1 MSPSMTRGPGG
12 PRKYAH
18 NVDAARER
26 EMHLYLP
33 YWGYSTSEKFAQ
45 ESSGNGPNAS
55 RDNVLTVF
63 AQLASLRLN
72 AKRAL
77 ISLFDRTT
85 QHVVAEA
92 TPRLSLRGA
101 KNDDK
106 SLWLGVRQ
114 LPRESIPMCNVA
126 MQMFATSGEEY
137 FVVPDLTQDSRFQ
150 SDASVTGPP
159 QNRFCVSVPIMS
171 PDDYVIG
178 SIAVLDDEPRV
189 AITEEQTQFLQELS
203 LTVMD
208 HLISQRAMRE
218 EDREERMVR
227 ALGLFVQGKSDLA
240 EGIDSRDHVE
250 NKVGQLAEIN
260 RKLESFQLPDAIAH
274 TPEKSVL
281 EKPRP
286 DYANSHYDGQGK
298 RGRVAEITS
307 STANQTLGEGPQS
320 SRSGSP
326 IQTFKR
332 DESKLRGPEKEE
344 NKQRPPLSPTTSQ
357 LQEKLAPFSVQH
369 VLDRASCLMNQA
381 LDVEG
386 AMFLDASVYARRQMI
401 GPPDGKSESE
411 PSDFEIEYETQTH
424 WESMGAENSEHKSLV
439 LGYSTSSS
447 ASSDEIDQQARH
459 YISLPGAFISHL
471 IERYPRGK
479 IFHIEDDGTIAV
491 SYEGL
496 ADDVSQAYFV
506 GGKKVAEGSFEEKDI
521 RQETMDIKYLHRAL
535 PEARCIGI
543 YPVWDFQRS
552 RWFTVNLVWSND
564 PGRVLSEPKDLTYMA
579 AFSNSVMAEVS
590 KMDLEA
596 ADRAKGAFI
605 SSISHELRSPLH
617 GVLGTVELLQE
628 SVNTYSQR
636 GLVETVHSCG
646 RTLLDTLNHLLD
658 YAKINTL
665 TQPRGSGGEDKKTNR
680 SKAQAA
686 VPGVMHDQNLSSLVQ
701 EVVEGLIAGRE
712 FLDREEN
719 YAPESRKQDRK
730 SSQVS
735 ENGDNRSRLLTVVD
749 IEWQENWHYTVYAGA
764 WRRIVM
770 NLFGNALKYTEAGYV
785 SLFMKQDTISVNG
798 ENPVPAVRITITDSG
813 RGMSQDYLLHN
824 LYTPFIQEDNQ
835 SPGLGVGLSLVHQIV
850 KSLSGKIEIRSK
862 IGEGT
867 EVDVILPISGPESI
881 PESKCPFL
889 GLQKRLKGKS
899 VSFFTKS
906 FERGD
911 LGIKQQ
917 VFSDIRSSLA
927 RMVRDWFDLE
937 VLDHSELRQKR
948 PDFLIV
954 TEHEYRTFA
963 HSPENSDIRQSME
976 PQHTYPL
983 IVLSGHT
990 GNWKV
995 VKENSQDR
1003 AIFLSQPVSPKT
1015 LEKVFSYCLDNEGI
1029 EFDEDSI
1036 SPPLVESHEIQQISG
1051 MSLNNLGSTDSE
1063 MDKARSGDDTGA
1075 LPDDRPIVLLVED
1088 NPVNLKII
1096 EACVKNAKL
1105 PYETAVNGLEALNKY
1120 KAQRF
1125 DAVIMDISMPIMDGL
1140 SATREMRHFE
1150 KMGGLDPTTIII
1162 LTAFL
1167 SAETQQ
1173 EAAISGVNEFL
1184 TKPTPLKQLK
1194 QMLQNLP
1201 RRKSSTNS

>member
-1 MSPSMTRGPGG
+1 M
-12 PRKYAH
+12 
-18 NVDAARER
+18 
-26 EMHLYLP
+26 
-33 YWGYSTSEKFAQ
+33 
-45 ESSGNGPNAS
+45 
-55 RDNVLTVF
+55 
-63 AQLASLRLN
+63 
-72 AKRAL
+72 
-77 ISLFDRTT
+77 
-85 QHVVAEA
+85 AEA

-101 KNDDK
+101 KDDDK
-106 SLWLGVRQ
+106 SLWRGVQQ
-114 LPRESIPMCNVA
+114 LPRESIPMCNMA
-126 MQMFATSGEEY
+126 MHTFAKNGEES
-137 FVVPDLTQDSRFQ
+137 FVVPNLTQDSRFQ
-150 SDASVTGPP
+150 FDASVTGPP
-159 QNRFCVSVPIMS
+159 HNRFYVSVPIMS

-189 AITEEQTQFLQELS
+189 AMTEEQTQFLQELS

-227 ALGLFVQGKSDLA
+227 ALGLFVQGKSDLS
-240 EGIDSRDHVE
+240 EGIDSRDHAKNE
-250 NKVGQLAEIN
+250 NKADNQLAEIN
-260 RKLESFQLPDAIAH
+260 QKLESFQLSVVISN
-274 TPEKSVL
+274 TPEKPVL
-281 EKPRP
+281 EESRP
-286 DYANSHYDGQGK
+286 DHTNNQYNGQGK
-298 RGRVAEITS
+298 SRRGRIAEITS
-307 STANQTLGEGPQS
+307 STKSQTVDEGSKS
-320 SRSGSP
+320 SRSRSP
-326 IQTFKR
+326 IQEFKR
-332 DESKLRGPEKEE
+332 DESKLRGSEEKEE
-344 NKQRPPLSPTTSQ
+344 NKTRPPLSPTTSH
-357 LQEKLAPFSVQH
+357 LQEKLAPSSVQRI
-369 VLDRASCLMNQA
+369 LDRASRLMNQA

-386 AMFLDASVYARRQMI
+386 ATFLDANVYARRQMI
-401 GPPDGKSESE
+401 GPPDEKSDSD
-411 PSDFEIEYETQTH
+411 PRDFEIDYETQTH
-424 WESMGAENSEHKSLV
+424 WESMGAENSGPKSLV

-447 ASSDEIDQQARH
+447 ASREDIDQQARH

-506 GGKKVAEGSFEEKDI
+506 GGKKVAEGSPQEKDI

-535 PEARCIGI
+535 PDARCIGI

-552 RWFTVNLVWSND
+552 RWFTVNLVWTND

-617 GVLGTVELLQE
+617 GVLGTIELLQE
-628 SVNTYSQR
+628 SVSTYSQR

-665 TQPRGSGGEDKKTNR
+665 TQPRGSGGEEGKTNR
-680 SKAQAA
+680 SKAKAA
-686 VPGVMHDQNLSSLVQ
+686 VPGVIQDQNLSSLVQ

-719 YAPESRKQDRK
+719 YAPGSRKRDRK
-730 SSQVS
+730 SSQMS
-735 ENGDNRSRLLTVVD
+735 ENGDDRSRLLTVVD
-749 IEWQENWHYTVYAGA
+749 IEWQENWHFTVYAGA

-785 SLFMKQDTISVNG
+785 SLFMKRDTISVHG
-798 ENPVPAVRITITDSG
+798 ENPVPAVRITIADSG
-813 RGMSQDYLLHN
+813 RGISQDYLLHD
-824 LYTPFIQEDNQ
+824 LYTPFIQEDTQ

-850 KSLSGKIEIRSK
+850 KSLNGKIKIRSK
-862 IGEGT
+862 VGEGT

-881 PESKCPFL
+881 PASKCPFL

-906 FERGD
+906 FERSD

-917 VFSDIRSSLA
+917 VFSDIRSSLT

-937 VLDHSELRQKR
+937 VLDQSELRQKR

-963 HSPENSDIRQSME
+963 HSPENSDIRQSIE
-976 PQHTYPL
+976 PKHAYPL

-1003 AIFLSQPVSPKT
+1003 AIFLSQP
-1015 LEKVFSYCLDNEGI
+1015 
-1029 EFDEDSI
+1029 
-1036 SPPLVESHEIQQISG
+1036 
-1051 MSLNNLGSTDSE
+1051 
-1063 MDKARSGDDTGA
+1063 
-1075 LPDDRPIVLLVED
+1075 
-1088 NPVNLKII
+1088 
-1096 EACVKNAKL
+1096 
-1105 PYETAVNGLEALNKY
+1105 
-1120 KAQRF
+1120 
-1125 DAVIMDISMPIMDGL
+1125 
-1140 SATREMRHFE
+1140 
-1150 KMGGLDPTTIII
+1150 
-1162 LTAFL
+1162 
-1167 SAETQQ
+1167 
-1173 EAAISGVNEFL
+1173 
-1184 TKPTPLKQLK
+1184 
-1194 QMLQNLP
+1194 
-1201 RRKSSTNS
+1201 